1 MSVEEWEL
9 DEGLSDSMRQTF
21 REFLRFNGLPI
32 DEDEEGFVVEG
43 VEFGITCDA
52 EAGQFMNEHARSMI
66 DYPGSEE

>member
-1 MSVEEWEL
+1 MSVEDWEL

-21 REFLRFNGLPI
+21 REFLRFNGFAI

-52 EAGQFMNEHARSMI
+52 EAREFMNEHGRSFI
-66 DYPGSEE
+66 DFAGSEE